1 MWVSV
6 IFVFRKRFNQMSAVS
21 LLMMSINLNDI
32 ATLNI
37 SGVDHPCIING
48 IGKGEAVNL
57 LQNDQNDQGREVL

>member
-1 MWVSV
+1 
-6 IFVFRKRFNQMSAVS
+6 MSAVS

-48 IGKGEAVNL
+48 IGKSEAVNL